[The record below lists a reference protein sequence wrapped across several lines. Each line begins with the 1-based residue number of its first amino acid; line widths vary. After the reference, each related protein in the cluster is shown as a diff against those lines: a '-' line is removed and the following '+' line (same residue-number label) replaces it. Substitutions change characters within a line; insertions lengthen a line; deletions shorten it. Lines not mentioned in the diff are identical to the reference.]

1 MVKSH
6 PENTVGVWG
15 PSWACEEGHTLPL
28 HYCMLSPPASFR
40 GLGPPQGDFYFLTL
54 CTMGQEWFPP
64 KAYVPQG
71 PWCDL
76 RVSPLSPLAVK
87 P

>member
-15 PSWACEEGHTLPL
+15 PSRACEEGHALTL

-40 GLGPPQGDFYFLTL
+40 GLGPPPYVAHNGTRVL
-54 CTMGQEWFPP
+54 PP
-64 KAYVPQG
+64 
-71 PWCDL
+71 
-76 RVSPLSPLAVK
+76 
-87 P
+87 

>member
-15 PSWACEEGHTLPL
+15 PSRACEEGHTLPL

-40 GLGPPQGDFYFLTL
+40 GLGPPPL
-54 CTMGQEWFPP
+54 CCTQWDKSGFPL
-64 KAYVPQG
+64 K
-71 PWCDL
+71 
-76 RVSPLSPLAVK
+76 RTSPRDPGVT
-87 P
+87 